1 MSKKTSKPEDETVD
15 GAAIAAKILQAM
27 PQEHRGK
34 LLKAIEE
41 KDPQISLKVAD
52 NMFNFDDIAS
62 LTAQGIQVLLSAIDH
77 RDLVMSFKTA
87 SAPVKEIFLTNMSER
102 KAAIVNDDFLTLGK
116 VKLSDVEDA
125 QRRILKILD
134 ELRTSGQIR
143 SQSKNDVWV

>member
-1 MSKKTSKPEDETVD
+1 MSKAPTKTEDEKVN
-15 GAAIAAKILQAM
+15 GPAIAAKILQAM

-34 LLKAIEE
+34 ILKAMEAKAPELSI
-41 KDPQISLKVAD
+41 KVAD
-52 NMFNFDDIAS
+52 NMFNFNDIAS
-62 LTAQGIQVLLSAIDH
+62 LTTQGVQVLLGAIDH

-87 SAPVKEIFLTNMSER
+87 SPQVKEMFLSNMSER

-116 VKLSDVEDA
+116 VKLTDVEDA

-134 ELRTSGQIR
+134 DLRTSGQIR